1 MTKSIL
7 LSVRPRYCELI
18 ASGKKKVELRKNE
31 PKIKTP
37 FKCYIYCTKG
47 GSDAKK
53 KGQHLF
59 CGRVIGE
66 FVCNAI
72 FPIAFEYLGA
82 QEIPEIE
89 VPLFCLT
96 DKQVISYL
104 GNGKVG
110 FGWSISDLVIYDDPK
125 RLGEFGLKRP
135 PQSWCYVPQGG
146 TK

>member
-47 GSDAKK
+47 GCDAKK

-59 CGRVIGE
+59 LR
-66 FVCNAI
+66 
-72 FPIAFEYLGA
+72 
-82 QEIPEIE
+82 
-89 VPLFCLT
+89 
-96 DKQVISYL
+96 
-104 GNGKVG
+104 
-110 FGWSISDLVIYDDPK
+110 
-125 RLGEFGLKRP
+125 
-135 PQSWCYVPQGG
+135 
-146 TK
+146 

>member
-47 GSDAKK
+47 GCDAKK

-96 DKQVISYL
+96 DKQVIRLS
-104 GNGKVG
+104 
-110 FGWSISDLVIYDDPK
+110 WK
-125 RLGEFGLKRP
+125 R
-135 PQSWCYVPQGG
+135 QGG
-146 TK
+146 IRLEYI

>member
-1 MTKSIL
+1 MAVL
-7 LSVRPRYCELI
+7 LSVRPKWCELI

-47 GSDAKK
+47 RSDEKK
-53 KGQHLF
+53 KGQLLF
-59 CGRVIGE
+59 YGRVIGE

-72 FPIAFEYLGA
+72 FPIAFECLGA

-89 VPLFCLT
+89 VPLLCLT
-96 DKQVISYL
+96 DKQIINYL

-125 RLGEFGLKRP
+125 RLSEFGLERP
-135 PQSWCYVPQGG
+135 PQSWCYVPAGRN
-146 TK
+146 K

>member
-1 MTKSIL
+1 MTGSIM
-7 LSVRPRYCELI
+7 LSIRPLYCKLI
-18 ASGKKKVELRKNE
+18 ASEKKKVELRKNE

-53 KGQHLF
+53 KGQLFF

-89 VPLFCLT
+89 VPFLALRIN
-96 DKQVISYL
+96 KL
-104 GNGKVG
+104 
-110 FGWSISDLVIYDDPK
+110 
-125 RLGEFGLKRP
+125 
-135 PQSWCYVPQGG
+135 
-146 TK
+146 